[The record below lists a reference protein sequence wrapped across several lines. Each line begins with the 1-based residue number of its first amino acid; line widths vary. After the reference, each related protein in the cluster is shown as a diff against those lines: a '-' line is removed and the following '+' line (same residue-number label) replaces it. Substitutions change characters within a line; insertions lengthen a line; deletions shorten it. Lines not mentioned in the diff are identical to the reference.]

1 MPTKE
6 AKREARGV
14 IEGLENRVHFGP
26 PVVDTEIQAVRE
38 FLRQRDFSPSSDYF
52 SRLVDI
58 QSRLRTRLRTPV
70 IAQAKRNYGGEIGGR
85 FMQVQMVYDHLIL
98 STCYD
103 GEFRTQRGRIKISHR
118 FNQEGRIE
126 FVELKFLNSLHS
138 CLDGQ
143 IRKLLMIKD
152 YQAIRKDWHAAEAF
166 VLPAL
171 PRELVFLHD
180 DAFRSPKAE
189 LFSWLVNI
197 GHGIVDQMLAELRS
211 VPAPSPAL
219 RSDRW
224 NGSSTSSID
233 GSVRWSADTRSN
245 PASNVALAP
254 SPRHATS
261 GNGRKPEQLRL
272 SAVLEDEAASTMLES
287 IAAHESAVEARE
299 DDKTVLVRCRRRT
312 CPRDS

>member
-38 FLRQRDFSPSSDYF
+38 FLQQHDFSPSSDYF

-70 IAQAKRNYGGEIGGR
+70 IAQAKRNYGGEISGR

-98 STCYD
+98 STCYE
-103 GEFRTQRGRIKISHR
+103 GEFRTQRGRIKISHQ

-126 FVELKFLNSLHS
+126 FVELKFLNSLHP

-166 VLPAL
+166 VLPTL

-180 DAFRSPKAE
+180 DAFRSPRAD
-189 LFSWLVNI
+189 LFTWLVNI
-197 GHGIVDQMLAELRS
+197 GHGIVDQMLAELRIGS
-211 VPAPSPAL
+211 RSHDNPAIGPLERP
-219 RSDRW
+219 SDRKRERLRPMERGCPW
-224 NGSSTSSID
+224 RPSVRRGPGSS
-233 GSVRWSADTRSN
+233 SAS
-245 PASNVALAP
+245 
-254 SPRHATS
+254 RHQ
-261 GNGRKPEQLRL
+261 RKREEARTA
-272 SAVLEDEAASTMLES
+272 SAVGCAGG
-287 IAAHESAVEARE
+287 
-299 DDKTVLVRCRRRT
+299 
-312 CPRDS
+312 

>member
-26 PVVDTEIQAVRE
+26 PIVDTEIQAVRD
-38 FLRQRDFSPSSDYF
+38 FLRQHDFSPSSDYF
-52 SRLVDI
+52 NRLVDI

-70 IAQAKRNYGGEIGGR
+70 IAQAKRNYGGETSGR
-85 FMQVQMVYDHLIL
+85 FMQIQMVYDHLIL

-103 GEFRTQRGRIKISHR
+103 GEFRTQRGRVKISHR

-143 IRKLLMIKD
+143 IRKLLIIKD

-166 VLPAL
+166 VLPTL

-180 DAFRSPKAE
+180 DVFRSPRADM
-189 LFSWLVNI
+189 FAWLVNI
-197 GHGIVDQMLAELRS
+197 GHGIVDQMLAELKS
-211 VPAPSPAL
+211 VPAPSAEL
-219 RSDRW
+219 RFDRW
-224 NGSSTSSID
+224 NGSRTPNMD
-233 GSVRWSADTRSN
+233 GVVRWSADARRDEAPN
-245 PASNVALAP
+245 LALASP
-254 SPRHATS
+254 PRHALG

-272 SAVLEDEAASTMLES
+272 SAVLEDEAALTMLES
-287 IAAHESAVEARE
+287 IASHESAVEER
-299 DDKTVLVRCRRRT
+299 DDKTVLVRSLRRG
-312 CPRDS
+312 CPGDS